1 MDYIEMKIHS
11 KTDYIG
17 VIRLTLAVIA
27 NRMGYTYKEIE
38 DIKIAISE
46 TFTNAMRHAY
56 PENEVEE
63 TGGRTVLLFHKS
75 QVETIYP
82 ILTGSKTPASKSK
95 NMEINYP

>member
-1 MDYIEMKIHS
+1 MMNNIEMKIPS

-46 TFTNAMRHAY
+46 T
-56 PENEVEE
+56 
-63 TGGRTVLLFHKS
+63 L
-75 QVETIYP
+75 
-82 ILTGSKTPASKSK
+82 
-95 NMEINYP
+95 

>member
-1 MDYIEMKIHS
+1 MKIPS

-27 NRMGYTYKEIE
+27 NRMGYTYKEIG
-38 DIKIAISE
+38 DIKFAISE

-63 TGGRTVLLFHKS
+63 TGGRFWPFHKG

-95 NMEINYP
+95 NMEINCP